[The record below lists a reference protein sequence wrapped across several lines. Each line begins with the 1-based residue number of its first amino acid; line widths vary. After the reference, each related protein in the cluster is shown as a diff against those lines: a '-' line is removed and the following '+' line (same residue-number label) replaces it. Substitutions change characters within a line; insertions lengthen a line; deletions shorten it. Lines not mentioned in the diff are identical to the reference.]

1 MRGSNTV
8 GGFLIVLITF
18 DRICSTHENQRFIPY
33 NLCLYDIQELD
44 YKMFKKVIDEINVMD
59 LYVTK
64 SIDSV
69 IRNNSIGRCK
79 YCKLI
84 GNVIISTFN
93 VVVVGQTECFSDIF
107 LTYFLDFRPSPLMS
121 LT

>member
-18 DRICSTHENQRFIPY
+18 DRICSTYKNPY

-59 LYVTK
+59 YTLHN
-64 SIDSV
+64 
-69 IRNNSIGRCK
+69 R
-79 YCKLI
+79 LI
-84 GNVIISTFN
+84 VLSETIALEDVNTAN
-93 VVVVGQTECFSDIF
+93 
-107 LTYFLDFRPSPLMS
+107 
-121 LT
+121 

>member
-18 DRICSTHENQRFIPY
+18 DRICSTHKKRFIPY

-59 LYVTK
+59 YTLQN
-64 SIDSV
+64 
-69 IRNNSIGRCK
+69 R
-79 YCKLI
+79 LI
-84 GNVIISTFN
+84 VLSKTIALEDVNTAN
-93 VVVVGQTECFSDIF
+93 Y
-107 LTYFLDFRPSPLMS
+107 LAML
-121 LT
+121 